1 MAPPLQGDT
10 VEEVEASW
18 QRLLRVIETVF
29 RPLSKAP
36 GVENLKAEWIQLK
49 LHWVAASPACI
60 AATGEE
66 KSARIQ
72 EHIWHIGKQLELALA
87 KVHDAREEW
96 QDSPSAPYVR
106 NQCRLLEVISM
117 CQKNGISAQH
127 EVLPETEELDWLKSY
142 KAAFPNVV
150 KELRELRNTW
160 KNPRHQL
167 TTQQTESGKRETGP
181 EEEKNVDELKQN
193 LEAADVEMH
202 KEK

>member
-10 VEEVEASW
+10 VDEVEASW

-72 EHIWHIGKQLELALA
+72 EHIRHIAKQLELALA
-87 KVHDAREEW
+87 KVHEAREEW
-96 QDSPSAPYVR
+96 QDFPSAPYVR

-117 CQKNGISAQH
+117 CLENGISTRH
-127 EVLPETEELDWLKSY
+127 EVPPETDELDWLKSY
-142 KAAFPNVV
+142 KEAFPNVV

-160 KNPRHQL
+160 RNPGHQL
-167 TTQQTESGKRETGP
+167 MAQQTESGMRETGL
-181 EEEKNVDELKQN
+181 EEEKEVDELKQN
-193 LEAADVEMH
+193 LEAADVEIH
-202 KEK
+202 KEE